1 MKRPKTNKKP
11 SGTARGQKPRSPMRT
26 RSGNPGKTGA
36 KAKEGTSQRGRRIA
50 ELAAAGRRLGGLLA
64 AGLPVRSASVDG
76 DEAGSC
82 RTDEAAARRQMN
94 DLWARHGG
102 VLSGLNPAGPEYA
115 AAASAFARG
124 YCERTG
130 LPDKGW
136 FPFPSDLR
144 VSAVILLHGA
154 GPEAFAVQDSPLLR
168 LFGELQRLALHEVIL
183 ASRDEAVTPQLVQA
197 CAAPWLE
204 AEVKLVGAGGVSAEA
219 AGAAGAVS
227 GGGEERRAAAAAAE
241 GDILVFLDA
250 SVSSAAEEIAALAGT
265 VAGGSDAALWG
276 VSAELPH
283 FHKRPPEVMAKQ
295 FVNYALGRRDLQ
307 ADSLTVLPHALSR
320 QAVTKLGAALAH
332 PARAHGA
339 ALLEGLAVSSVRLSG
354 GDTRAARG
362 DRPFAWMDRSR
373 ASDHLE
379 GLRLAMERL
388 GPRLFYPDNRRRR
401 GYAADADSPY
411 IAEEP
416 SVSGDFSRES
426 I

>member
-1 MKRPKTNKKP
+1 MKRLKTNKKP
-11 SGTARGQKPRSPMRT
+11 SGTMRGQKPRSRMRT

-36 KAKEGTSQRGRRIA
+36 KAGTSRKGRRIA

-64 AGLPVRSASVDG
+64 AGLPVRSASLDG

-115 AAASAFARG
+115 AAASAFAQG
-124 YCERTG
+124 YCERVG
-130 LPDKGW
+130 LRDKGW
-136 FPFPSDLR
+136 FPFPSDQR

-154 GPEAFAVQDSPLLR
+154 GPEAFTAQDSPLLR
-168 LFGELQRLALHEVIL
+168 LLGELKRLALHEVIL
-183 ASRDEAVTPQLVQA
+183 ASRDEAVTPQLVQTF
-197 CAAPWLE
+197 AAPRLE
-204 AEVKLVGAGGVSAEA
+204 AEVKLVGAGGVSAGSVS
-219 AGAAGAVS
+219 AG
-227 GGGEERRAAAAAAE
+227 GGGERLAAAEAAE

-250 SVSSAAEEIAALAGT
+250 SVSSTAEEIAALAGT

-283 FHKRPPEVMAKQ
+283 FHERPPEVMAKQ

-332 PARAHGA
+332 PARAHGT

-354 GDTRAARG
+354 GDTRGA
-362 DRPFAWMDRSR
+362 RPFAWMDRSR

-379 GLRLAMERL
+379 ALRLAMDRL
-388 GPRLFYPDNRRRR
+388 GPRLFYPDNWRRR
-401 GYAADADSPY
+401 GYAADTDSPY

>member
-1 MKRPKTNKKP
+1 MKRLKTNKKT
-11 SGTARGQKPRSPMRT
+11 SGTARGQKPRSRVRT

-36 KAKEGTSQRGRRIA
+36 KAGTSRKGRRIA

-115 AAASAFARG
+115 AAASAFAQG
-124 YCERTG
+124 YCERVG
-130 LPDKGW
+130 LRDKGW
-136 FPFPSDLR
+136 FPFPSDQR
-144 VSAVILLHGA
+144 VSAVILLHGT
-154 GPEAFAVQDSPLLR
+154 GPEAFTAQDSPLLR
-168 LFGELQRLALHEVIL
+168 LLGELKRLALHEVIL
-183 ASRDEAVTPQLVQA
+183 ASRDEAVTPQLVQTF
-197 CAAPWLE
+197 AAPRLE
-204 AEVKLVGAGGVSAEA
+204 AEVKLVGAGGVSAGSVS
-219 AGAAGAVS
+219 AG
-227 GGGEERRAAAAAAE
+227 GGGERLAAAEAAE

-283 FHKRPPEVMAKQ
+283 FHERPPEVMAKQ

-332 PARAHGA
+332 PARAHGT

-354 GDTRAARG
+354 GDTRGA
-362 DRPFAWMDRSR
+362 RPFAWMDRSR

-379 GLRLAMERL
+379 ALRLAMDRL
-388 GPRLFYPDNRRRR
+388 GPRLFYPDNWRRR
-401 GYAADADSPY
+401 GYAADTDSPY

>member
-1 MKRPKTNKKP
+1 MKRMTTKKKP
-11 SGTARGQKPRSPMRT
+11 SGTARGQKPRSRMRT

-36 KAKEGTSQRGRRIA
+36 KTKAGTSLKGRRIA

-102 VLSGLNPAGPEYA
+102 VLNGLNPAGPEYA
-115 AAASAFARG
+115 AAASAFAQG
-124 YCERTG
+124 YCERAG

-136 FPFPSDLR
+136 FPFPSDQR
-144 VSAVILLHGA
+144 VSAVILLHGS

-168 LFGELQRLALHEVIL
+168 LLGELERLALHEVIL
-183 ASRDEAVTPQLVQA
+183 ASRDEAVTPQLVQSF
-197 CAAPWLE
+197 AAPRLG
-204 AEVKLVGAGGVSAEA
+204 AEVKLVGAGGVSA
-219 AGAAGAVS
+219 GTVS
-227 GGGEERRAAAAAAE
+227 GGGEERPAAAEAAE

-250 SVSSAAEEIAALAGT
+250 SVSSAAEEIAALAG
-265 VAGGSDAALWG
+265 AIARGSDAALCG
-276 VSAELPH
+276 ISAQLPL

-320 QAVTKLGAALAH
+320 QAVTKLGAELAH
-332 PARAHGA
+332 PAKAHGA
-339 ALLEGLAVSSVRLSG
+339 ALIEGLAVSSVRLSG
-354 GDTRAARG
+354 GDTRSARG
-362 DRPFAWMDRSR
+362 VRPFAWLDRSR

-379 GLRLAMERL
+379 ALGLAMERL
-388 GPRLFYPDNRRRR
+388 GPRLFYPDNWRRR
-401 GYAADADSPY
+401 GYAAGADSPG

-416 SVSGDFSRES
+416 TVSGDFSRES

>member
-11 SGTARGQKPRSPMRT
+11 SGVARGQKPRSRMRT

-36 KAKEGTSQRGRRIA
+36 KAGTSRKGRRIA

-76 DEAGSC
+76 DEAGSY

-115 AAASAFARG
+115 AAASAFAQG
-124 YCERTG
+124 YCERVG
-130 LPDKGW
+130 LRDKGW
-136 FPFPSDLR
+136 FPFPSDQR

-154 GPEAFAVQDSPLLR
+154 GPEAFTVQDSPLQR
-168 LFGELQRLALHEVIL
+168 LLGELKRLALHEVIL
-183 ASRDEAVTPQLVQA
+183 ASRDEAVTPQLVQTF
-197 CAAPWLE
+197 AAPRLE
-204 AEVKLVGAGGVSAEA
+204 TEVKLVDAGDVSA
-219 AGAAGAVS
+219 GSVS
-227 GGGEERRAAAAAAE
+227 GDGAERLAAAEAAE

-276 VSAELPH
+276 VSAKLPH

-295 FVNYALGRRDLQ
+295 FVNYALGRRDLR

-320 QAVTKLGAALAH
+320 QAVTKLGAELAH

-339 ALLEGLAVSSVRLSG
+339 ALLEGLTVASVRLSG
-354 GDTRAARG
+354 GDSRGARL
-362 DRPFAWMDRSR
+362 FAWLDRSR

-379 GLRLAMERL
+379 ALRLAMDRL
-388 GPRLFYPDNRRRR
+388 GPRLFYPDNWRRR
-401 GYAADADSPY
+401 GYAADTYSPY

-416 SVSGDFSRES
+416 SVPGDFSRES